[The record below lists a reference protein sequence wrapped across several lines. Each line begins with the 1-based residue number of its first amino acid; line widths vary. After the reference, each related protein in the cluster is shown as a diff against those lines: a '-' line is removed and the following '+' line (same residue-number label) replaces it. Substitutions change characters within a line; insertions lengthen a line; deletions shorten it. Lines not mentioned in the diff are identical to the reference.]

1 MMSQTGKI
9 IALEFADEFSR
20 GGIFSVLYEKAQNNE
35 KIDLNA
41 LQRDI

>member
-20 GGIFSVLYEKAQNNE
+20 GGIFSVLHGKAQNNE